1 MKKVIKRGLDLIL
14 CAALISSISFCFAW
28 SDVSQYA
35 DTDVMEMSL
44 SDLASLRTVDSRIK
58 DQLSETQQDYDFL
71 LQYSSSSAMLNE
83 WTVYDLQ
90 TAASVIKTNNLTFE
104 QANTLISSWKTATP
118 SAENEIDLEY
128 ASILCK
134 DPLSCI
140 EAKKSPV
147 TMSYSGDVVPYVN
160 SSDKTGLHYMVRT
173 VTGGYYKASGT
184 FTLPSVN
191 LKSSLSDPDVPY
203 GFFGIYDTGNKI
215 GLDLGTYYIQK
226 DDEWGFVISGYI
238 KNSAGGY
245 ARYWRP
251 SSIRYSPSQL
261 SSVNLVATI
270 TKGSAYDTVTLK
282 IINGVSWAVI
292 DTITLNT
299 NESGYDSSFKKVV
312 SGASTS
318 YVTSNYTN
326 LYFNREVCLAYAAQS
341 NRAPTGTTILNA
353 RWSLVYLYTPS
364 NSYGLWG
371 TAATTFAHR
380 TAQTSTLA
388 NKVSVSITTKW
399 SEDITNIL
407 YQ

>member
-1 MKKVIKRGLDLIL
+1 
-14 CAALISSISFCFAW
+14 
-28 SDVSQYA
+28 
-35 DTDVMEMSL
+35 
-44 SDLASLRTVDSRIK
+44 
-58 DQLSETQQDYDFL
+58 
-71 LQYSSSSAMLNE
+71 
-83 WTVYDLQ
+83 
-90 TAASVIKTNNLTFE
+90 
-104 QANTLISSWKTATP
+104 
-118 SAENEIDLEY
+118 
-128 ASILCK
+128 
-134 DPLSCI
+134 
-140 EAKKSPV
+140 
-147 TMSYSGDVVPYVN
+147 MSYSGDVITYVN

-203 GFFGIYDTGNKI
+203 GFFGIYVSDKI
-215 GLDLGTYYIQK
+215 GLDLGTYYLQK
-226 DDEWGFVISGYI
+226 DGVWGFVISGYI

-245 ARYWRP
+245 AHYWRP
-251 SSIRYSPSQL
+251 SSIKYSPSQL

>member
-1 MKKVIKRGLDLIL
+1 
-14 CAALISSISFCFAW
+14 
-28 SDVSQYA
+28 
-35 DTDVMEMSL
+35 MSL

-140 EAKKSPV
+140 EAKESPV
-147 TMSYSGDVVPYVN
+147 TMSYSGDVKTYVN
-160 SSDKTGLHYMVRT
+160 SSDWTGLHYMVRT

-203 GFFGIYDTGNKI
+203 GFFGIYVSDKI
-215 GLDLGTYYIQK
+215 GLDLGTYYSQK
-226 DDEWGFVISGYI
+226 DGEWGFDISGYI
-238 KNSAGGY
+238 KNSAGEY
-245 ARYWRP
+245 AHYWRP
-251 SSIRYSPSQL
+251 SSIKYSPSQL

-270 TKGSAYDTVTLK
+270 TKGSAYIYFKTAILRGTIIHFVVAKTASIHAEVDSTV
-282 IINGVSWAVI
+282 AFCP
-292 DTITLNT
+292 
-299 NESGYDSSFKKVV
+299 FKK
-312 SGASTS
+312 
-318 YVTSNYTN
+318 
-326 LYFNREVCLAYAAQS
+326 FKCL
-341 NRAPTGTTILNA
+341 LVA
-353 RWSLVYLYTPS
+353 RSAICTE
-364 NSYGLWG
+364 
-371 TAATTFAHR
+371 F
-380 TAQTSTLA
+380 
-388 NKVSVSITTKW
+388 
-399 SEDITNIL
+399 IL
-407 YQ
+407 YLTQQRMLFSVPKFREITEFGYGHSLLFFIIRI

>member
-1 MKKVIKRGLDLIL
+1 
-14 CAALISSISFCFAW
+14 
-28 SDVSQYA
+28 
-35 DTDVMEMSL
+35 MSL

-104 QANTLISSWKTATP
+104 QANTLMSSWKTATP

-140 EAKKSPV
+140 EAKESPV
-147 TMSYSGDVVPYVN
+147 TMSYSGDVKTYVN
-160 SSDKTGLHYMVRT
+160 SSDWTGLHYMVRT

-203 GFFGIYDTGNKI
+203 GFFGIYVSDKI
-215 GLDLGTYYIQK
+215 GLDLGTYYSQK
-226 DDEWGFVISGYI
+226 DGEWGFDISGYI
-238 KNSAGGY
+238 KNSAGEY
-245 ARYWRP
+245 AHYWRP
-251 SSIRYSPSQL
+251 SSIKYSPSQL

-299 NESGYDSSFKKVV
+299 NETGYNATFTKPVN
-312 SGASTS
+312 GASES

-326 LYFNREVCLAYAAQS
+326 LYFNREVCLAYDKQS

-353 RWSLVYLYTPS
+353 RWSQVYLYTPS
-364 NSYGLWG
+364 NGYGLWG
-371 TAATTFAHR
+371 TAATTFAHK

-399 SEDITNIL
+399 SEDTTNIL

>member
-44 SDLASLRTVDSRIK
+44 SDLASLRTVDSHIK

-140 EAKKSPV
+140 EAKESPV
-147 TMSYSGDVVPYVN
+147 TMSYSGDVKTYVN
-160 SSDKTGLHYMVRT
+160 SSDWTGLHYMVRT

-203 GFFGIYDTGNKI
+203 GFFGIYVSDKI
-215 GLDLGTYYIQK
+215 GLDLGTYYSQK
-226 DDEWGFVISGYI
+226 DGEWGFDISGYI
-238 KNSAGGY
+238 KNSAGEY
-245 ARYWRP
+245 AHYWRP
-251 SSIRYSPSQL
+251 SSIKYSPSQL

-299 NESGYDSSFKKVV
+299 NETGHNATFTKPVN
-312 SGASTS
+312 GASES

-326 LYFNREVCLAYAAQS
+326 LYFNREVCLAYDKQS

-353 RWSLVYLYTPS
+353 RWSQVYLYTPS
-364 NSYGLWG
+364 NGYGLWG
-371 TAATTFAHR
+371 TAATTFAHK

-399 SEDITNIL
+399 SEDTTNIL

>member
-90 TAASVIKTNNLTFE
+90 TAA
-104 QANTLISSWKTATP
+104 
-118 SAENEIDLEY
+118 
-128 ASILCK
+128 
-134 DPLSCI
+134 
-140 EAKKSPV
+140 
-147 TMSYSGDVVPYVN
+147 
-160 SSDKTGLHYMVRT
+160 
-173 VTGGYYKASGT
+173 
-184 FTLPSVN
+184 
-191 LKSSLSDPDVPY
+191 
-203 GFFGIYDTGNKI
+203 
-215 GLDLGTYYIQK
+215 
-226 DDEWGFVISGYI
+226 
-238 KNSAGGY
+238 
-245 ARYWRP
+245 
-251 SSIRYSPSQL
+251 
-261 SSVNLVATI
+261 
-270 TKGSAYDTVTLK
+270 
-282 IINGVSWAVI
+282 
-292 DTITLNT
+292 TLNT
-299 NESGYDSSFKKVV
+299 NETGHNATFTKPVN
-312 SGASTS
+312 GASES

-326 LYFNREVCLAYAAQS
+326 LYFNREVCLAYDKQS

-353 RWSLVYLYTPS
+353 RWSQVYLYTPS
-364 NSYGLWG
+364 NGYGLWG
-371 TAATTFAHR
+371 TAATTFAHK

-399 SEDITNIL
+399 SEDTTNIL